1 MAGLFTSL
9 LLHAGFTWGMDAM
22 LWMGG
27 DDLLEEGDF
36 VWSDGSHLPIND
48 PVWSSGEPNNGANGD
63 EHCLTIYPIVYKL
76 NDAFCSYRIFYVC
89 QIDI

>member
-9 LLHAGFTWGMDAM
+9 LLHAGFSWTAYYI

-27 DDLLEEGDF
+27 DDLLNEGDF

-48 PVWSSGEPNNGANGD
+48 PVWSDGEPNNGANGD
-63 EHCLTIYPIVYKL
+63 EHCLTIYPLVYKL
-76 NDAFCSYRIFYVC
+76 NDAYCPNEIYFVC
-89 QIDI
+89 QIDM